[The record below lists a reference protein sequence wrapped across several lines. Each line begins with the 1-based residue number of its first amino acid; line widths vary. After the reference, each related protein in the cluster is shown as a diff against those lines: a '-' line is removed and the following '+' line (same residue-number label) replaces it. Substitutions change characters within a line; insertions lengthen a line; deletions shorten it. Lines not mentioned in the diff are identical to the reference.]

1 MRCKGLQEK
10 ERIDKLLVKMG
21 FFNSREKAKR
31 AVMAGEVYV
40 DGIIVD
46 KPGTIVDNKSN
57 IHIKGNSLPF
67 VSRGGLKLEKALD
80 VFEISVKGCTVIDI
94 GASTGGFTDCLL
106 KKGAKKVYAVDV
118 GYGQLDWALR
128 NDPRVVCMERT
139 NARYLKPS
147 DFDVEFDMATVDVSF
162 ISLAKILPAVSN
174 LIKNRGSIITLIKP
188 QFEAGRSQVGKKG
201 VVKDPGIHQEVIKK
215 TIISASE
222 NGLFLK
228 DITFSPIKGP
238 KGNIEFL
245 GYFIKSPQKID
256 YKKLEDKVYQTVISA
271 HNLLNA

>member
-118 GYGQLDWALR
+118 GYGQLDWTLR

-139 NARYLKPS
+139 NARHLKPS
-147 DFDVEFDMATVDVSF
+147 DFNIEFDIATVDVSF

-174 LIKNRGSIITLIKP
+174 LIKNKGSIITLIKP
-188 QFEAGRSQVGKKG
+188 QFEAGRSQVGKRG
-201 VVKDPGIHQEVIKK
+201 VVKDSGIHQEVIKK
-215 TIISASE
+215 TIMSASE

-256 YKKLEDKVYQTVISA
+256 YKKLEDRVYQTVISA
-271 HNLLNA
+271 HNLLNV

>member
-118 GYGQLDWALR
+118 GYGQLDWTLR

-139 NARYLKPS
+139 NARHLKPS
-147 DFDVEFDMATVDVSF
+147 DFNIEFDMATVDVSF